1 MYFLKGVNGQIE
13 LQKNRVVISRK
24 GILGFAAQGLSGRKE
39 IPIKNIQA
47 VQFKDASSLTNGF
60 IQFTIAGGREAGGGL
75 LNATSDENTVLFL
88 KKNQIHFENLKKY
101 IDSVI
106 DGEPLE
112 FDTLDL
118 EKSDEVLKSKNE
130 FKPAPRNYTENG
142 NTQKKWLTAL
152 VLSFIG
158 LERFYLGKNMSAVL
172 KLLTLGGI
180 GIWYVVDIIL
190 ILLNKT
196 KDANNEELAK

>member
-1 MYFLKGVNGQIE
+1 MNLEEIFKIE
-13 LQKNRVVISRK
+13 YEYS
-24 GILGFAAQGLSGRKE
+24 
-39 IPIKNIQA
+39 
-47 VQFKDASSLTNGF
+47 
-60 IQFTIAGGREAGGGL
+60 
-75 LNATSDENTVLFL
+75 
-88 KKNQIHFENLKKY
+88 FENLKKY